1 MRFVRTFVVVLVSI
15 SSLLPAGILAAGAA
29 QCTGVVLD
37 ENGVPVG
44 AAQIKLE
51 DTSGHAYRTET
62 DGAGRFTIRDL
73 PAGDYKVEV
82 RKEGFFLLTGGTF
95 SLASGPNEILLT
107 LNHEQEVHEQVQ
119 VTAPAN
125 QIDPQDTT
133 QRSTLTARQIRDIPV
148 PSSHVLAQS
157 LVAMPEIVQEIG
169 RASCRERV

>member
-1 MRFVRTFVVVLVSI
+1 MRLVRTLVVVLVSI

-51 DTSGHAYRTET
+51 DTSGRAYRTES

-82 RKEGFFLLTGGTF
+82 RKERFFLLLGGTL
-95 SLASGPNEILLT
+95 SLPAGPNEVTLT
-107 LNHEQEVHEQVQ
+107 LNHAREVHEQMQ
-119 VTAPAN
+119 VTALAD
-125 QIDPQDTT
+125 QI
-133 QRSTLTARQIRDIPV
+133 
-148 PSSHVLAQS
+148 
-157 LVAMPEIVQEIG
+157 
-169 RASCRERV
+169 